1 MNRTFRKYH
10 RAIALIIS
18 IPLLL
23 TVLTGMAV
31 TVVREW
37 SFINTGIPSR
47 VILSIHTGE
56 IFHLAAIYPI
66 LNGMGLLGLLVTG
79 LSMSSLF
86 KKRKT
91 PKEF

>member
-10 RAIALIIS
+10 RQIAIIIS
-18 IPLLL
+18 LPLLV
-23 TVLTGMAV
+23 TVITGMAV

-47 VILSIHTGE
+47 LLLQIHTGE

-66 LNGMGLLGLLVTG
+66 LNGLGLIGLLVTG
-79 LSMSSLF
+79 LMMSGLF
-86 KKRKT
+86 RKN
-91 PKEF
+91 KGQAKN

>member
-1 MNRTFRKYH
+1 
-10 RAIALIIS
+10 
-18 IPLLL
+18 
-23 TVLTGMAV
+23 MAV